1 MITTDKD
8 RYEYS
13 QPGTENYKVFRSE
26 GTDIPVKNAA
36 HINVYVTT
44 TGDFTA
50 DFANNELDDNA
61 HGHANANELTFTN
74 SGGALPTGL
83 LTNTLYYVVNTD
95 TNDFQVSLTSGGT
108 PVTFTDAGT
117 GTHTWS
123 KVTPKVLNT
132 DYTVSLSGTTATI
145 TWESGKRPADGDKVL
160 FLRNV
165 PFQQDT
171 DLKNNSL
178 FEAESVETQLDL
190 IVNMTQQLKNT
201 TARNL
206 RFSDLLLATDAEAT
220 AATLTATK
228 DGRKNKSLKFDSI
241 GNLGVSSIDVD
252 KAEDYVLESKSYA
265 TETGAVVNTYD
276 GGQASA
282 QSGIYSAKEYAVGT
296 TATSAK
302 DYATKTSAAVTGS
315 EFSAKEYAQG
325 SQAGTGGSSKNW
337 ASQVGADVTGGSSG
351 DKSAKSW
358 ALETGGN
365 APADGSSKEW
375 ATHTGSAV
383 ASSEFSAKEYA
394 QGTAATG
401 GTAKEWAQDTSAAVD
416 TTFSAKEYAQGTQ
429 ASTGGS
435 AKNWASQTGADVTG
449 ASSGDMSSK
458 EWAVGTLGRG
468 VANEGSAKDWA
479 TYTAGTVDNAGYSA
493 KYHATDASNSATAA
507 KNSAAAVS
515 NTFDKFDDTYL
526 GRMADNPTISANAS
540 TDVITSNAHGLVD
553 TQIIRFAGSDLPAGL
568 SASTNYYVRDKTTN
582 TFKVAA
588 SSGGTA
594 IDITDPGSGTTW
606 YHGDVTTP
614 TSSSWAKNSST
625 ITVASNVGII
635 VGQVVSGSGIP
646 TSPKP
651 NVVSIDG
658 TSIVISENMS
668 AAGSSVAVT
677 FASRGVYGQYN
688 TTTKGPTTNNDGDAL
703 ETGSL
708 YFNSTANEMRILD
721 SGSNWIAATSAG
733 DVSLLEYKFVTTSA
747 QVTSKTYS
755 GTADVG
761 GTLSYTQDNLIVFM
775 NGVQLK
781 NGVDYTAS
789 NGSSIVLTTAG
800 QLNDEINVLAFK
812 SFTTADM
819 VSKANGGTFASA
831 VTFGAG
837 LTSTTGTF
845 SGAIT
850 ANGGIETDTNSKV
863 VQKGAFMQHS
873 SHQSWV
879 LGG

>member
-1 MITTDKD
+1 MITTDLD
-8 RYEYS
+8 RYEFTQAS
-13 QPGTENYKVFRSE
+13 SENFKVFRSA
-26 GTDIPVKNAA
+26 GTDIPVKNAT

-50 DFANNELDDNA
+50 DFANNELDDTA

-123 KVTPKVLNT
+123 KVTKKVLNT
-132 DYTVSLSGTTATI
+132 DYTVSLSGTTATV

-206 RFSDLLLATDAEAT
+206 RFSDLLVATDAEAT

-526 GRMADNPTISANAS
+526 GKMADNPTISANAS

-658 TSIVISENMS
+658 TSIVISENMT

-819 VSKANGGTFASA
+819 VSKSNGGTFASA

-863 VQKGAFMQHS
+863 VQKGAFMQS
-873 SHQSWV
+873 STHQSLV